1 MASSP
6 AFIST
11 PRIGRC
17 SLSTANTATD
27 GTGTITDLIVGAAA
41 GTRILS
47 VNVQGT
53 ATTMAALVNLFL
65 YDGTNG
71 PFSTYDLFDQF
82 TISATT
88 GSTTV
93 KGYRLVTSYTDL
105 VLPSASYKLG
115 ATITVAPT
123 TGTVRVTAFGG
134 DLT

>member
-1 MASSP
+1 MAASP

-11 PRIGRC
+11 PRIGRL

-27 GTGTITDLIVGAAA
+27 GTGTINDLIVGAAA
-41 GTRILS
+41 GTRVLS

-53 ATTMAALVNLFL
+53 ATTVAALVNLFL
-65 YDGTNG
+65 YDGTQW
-71 PFSTYDLFDQF
+71 DLFDQI

-88 GSTTV
+88 GSNTV
-93 KGYRLVTSYTDL
+93 KGYRLVTAYADL

-123 TGTVRVTAFGG
+123 TGTVRVIAFGG

>member
-1 MASSP
+1 MAASP
-6 AFIST
+6 AFVST

-27 GTGTITDLIVGAAA
+27 GTGTITDLITGVSA
-41 GTRILS
+41 GTRVLS

-53 ATTMAALVNLFL
+53 ATTVAALVNIFL
-65 YDGTNG
+65 WDGTQW
-71 PFSTYDLFDQF
+71 DLFDQI

-88 GSTTV
+88 GSNTA
-93 KGYRLVTSYTDL
+93 KAYRLVTAYTDL
-105 VLPSASYKLG
+105 VLPSASHKLG

>member
-1 MASSP
+1 MAASP

-11 PRIGRC
+11 ARIGRL
-17 SLSTANTATD
+17 SLSTVNTATD
-27 GTGTITDLIVGAAA
+27 GTGTISDLLVGISA

-53 ATTMAALVNLFL
+53 ATTVASLVNLFL
-65 YDGTNG
+65 FDGTNW
-71 PFSTYDLFDQF
+71 DLFDQI

-88 GSTTV
+88 GSNTV
-93 KGYRLVTSYTDL
+93 KGYRLVTTYTDL
-105 VLPSASYKLG
+105 VLPSATWKLG

-123 TGTVRVTAFGG
+123 TGTVRVAAFGG

>member
-1 MASSP
+1 MAASP

-27 GTGTITDLIVGAAA
+27 GTGTITDLITGVAA
-41 GTRILS
+41 GTRVLS

-53 ATTMAALVNLFL
+53 ATTVAALVNLFL
-65 YDGTNG
+65 WDGTQW
-71 PFSTYDLFDQF
+71 DLFDQV
-82 TISATT
+82 TITATT
-88 GSTTV
+88 GSNTV
-93 KGYRLVTSYTDL
+93 KGYRLVTAYTDL

-123 TGTVRVTAFGG
+123 TGTVRVAAFGG

>member
-1 MASSP
+1 MATSP

-11 PRIGRC
+11 ARIGRC

-27 GTGTITDLIVGAAA
+27 GTGTITDLIIGAAA
-41 GTRILS
+41 GTRVLS
-47 VNVQGT
+47 INVQGT
-53 ATTMAALVNLFL
+53 ATTVAALVNIFL
-65 YDGTNG
+65 YDGTN
-71 PFSTYDLFDQF
+71 YDLFDQF

-105 VLPSASYKLG
+105 VLPSATWKLG
-115 ATITVAPT
+115 ATLTVAPT
-123 TGTVRVTAFGG
+123 SGTVRVAAFGG

>member
-1 MASSP
+1 MAASP

-27 GTGTITDLIVGAAA
+27 GTGTITDLITGVAA
-41 GTRILS
+41 GTRVLS
-47 VNVQGT
+47 INVQGT
-53 ATTMAALVNLFL
+53 ATTVAALVNIFL
-65 YDGTNG
+65 YDGTN
-71 PFSTYDLFDQF
+71 YDLFDQF

-93 KGYRLVTSYTDL
+93 KGYRLVTAYTDL
-105 VLPSASYKLG
+105 VLPTASWKLG
-115 ATITVAPT
+115 ATISVAPSS
-123 TGTVRVTAFGG
+123 GTVRVAAFGG

>member
-1 MASSP
+1 MASTP
-6 AFIST
+6 NFQST

-27 GTGTITDLIVGAAA
+27 GTGTITDLMIGVAA

-53 ATTMAALVNLFL
+53 ATTVASLVNLFL
-65 YDGTNG
+65 WDGTQW
-71 PFSTYDLFDQF
+71 DLFDQI

-105 VLPSASYKLG
+105 VLPSATWKLG

-123 TGTVRVTAFGG
+123 SGTVRVAAFGG

>member
-1 MASSP
+1 MAASP

-11 PRIGRC
+11 PRIGRL

-27 GTGTITDLIVGAAA
+27 GTGTINDLIVGVSA

-53 ATTMAALVNLFL
+53 ATTVASLVNLFL
-65 YDGTNG
+65 YDGTNW
-71 PFSTYDLFDQF
+71 DLFDQI

-88 GSTTV
+88 GSNTA
-93 KGYRLVTSYTDL
+93 KAYRLVTAYTDL
-105 VLPSASYKLG
+105 VLPSASHKLG

-123 TGTVRVTAFGG
+123 TGTVRVAAFGG

>member
-1 MASSP
+1 MAASP

-27 GTGTITDLIVGAAA
+27 GTGTINDLITGVSA
-41 GTRILS
+41 GTRVLS
-47 VNVQGT
+47 INVQGT
-53 ATTMAALVNLFL
+53 ATTVAALVNLFL
-65 YDGTNG
+65 WDGTQW
-71 PFSTYDLFDQF
+71 DLFDQI

-88 GSTTV
+88 GSNTA
-93 KGYRLVTSYTDL
+93 KAYRLVTAYTDL
-105 VLPSASYKLG
+105 VLPSATWKLG

-123 TGTVRVTAFGG
+123 TGTVRVAAFGG

>member
-1 MASSP
+1 MAASP

-11 PRIGRC
+11 PRIGRL
-17 SLSTANTATD
+17 SLSTVNTATD
-27 GTGTITDLIVGAAA
+27 GTGTISDLIVGASA

-53 ATTMAALVNLFL
+53 ATTVASLVNLFL
-65 YDGTNG
+65 YDGTQW
-71 PFSTYDLFDQF
+71 DLFDQV

-88 GSTTV
+88 GSNTA
-93 KGYRLVTSYTDL
+93 KSYRLVTAYTDL
-105 VLPSASYKLG
+105 VLPSATWKLG

-123 TGTVRVTAFGG
+123 TGTVRVAAFGG

>member
-1 MASSP
+1 MAASP

-11 PRIGRC
+11 PRIGRL

-27 GTGTITDLIVGAAA
+27 GTGTINDLIVGASA
-41 GTRILS
+41 GTRVLS

-53 ATTMAALVNLFL
+53 ATTVAALVNLFL
-65 YDGTNG
+65 WDGTQW
-71 PFSTYDLFDQF
+71 DLFDQV
-82 TISATT
+82 TITATT
-88 GSTTV
+88 GSNTV
-93 KGYRLVTSYTDL
+93 KGYRLVTAYTDL

-123 TGTVRVTAFGG
+123 TGTVRVSAWGG

>member
-1 MASSP
+1 MAASP

-11 PRIGRC
+11 PRIGRV

-27 GTGTITDLIVGAAA
+27 GTGTINDLIVGVSA

-53 ATTMAALVNLFL
+53 ATTVAALVNLFL
-65 YDGTNG
+65 YDGTQW
-71 PFSTYDLFDQF
+71 DLFDQI

-88 GSTTV
+88 GSNTA
-93 KGYRLVTSYTDL
+93 KAYRLVTAYTDL

-123 TGTVRVTAFGG
+123 SGTVRVLAFGG

>member
-1 MASSP
+1 MAASP

-11 PRIGRC
+11 PRIGRV

-27 GTGTITDLIVGAAA
+27 GTGTISDLIVGVSA

-53 ATTMAALVNLFL
+53 ATTVASLVNLFL
-65 YDGTNG
+65 FDGTNW
-71 PFSTYDLFDQF
+71 DLFDQI

-88 GSTTV
+88 GSTTA
-93 KGYRLVTSYTDL
+93 KAYRLVTAYTDL
-105 VLPSASYKLG
+105 VLPSASWKLG
-115 ATITVAPT
+115 ATLTVAPT
-123 TGTVRVTAFGG
+123 TGTVRVAAFGG

>member
-1 MASSP
+1 MAASP

-11 PRIGRC
+11 PRIDRV

-27 GTGTITDLIVGAAA
+27 GTGTISDLIVGASA

-53 ATTMAALVNLFL
+53 ATTVASLVNLFL
-65 YDGTNG
+65 YDGTNW
-71 PFSTYDLFDQF
+71 DLFDQV

-88 GSTTV
+88 GSNTV
-93 KGYRLVTSYTDL
+93 KGYRLVTAYTDL
-105 VLPSASYKLG
+105 VLPSASWKLG

-123 TGTVRVTAFGG
+123 TGTVRVLAFGG